1 MIRGGANYEGKPC
14 RSFVG
19 MIGGPQ
25 TLYIYTDKCNTRR
38 TIQHEFLHAIGQ
50 YHVHQRPDRDEY
62 IHVNY
67 GVIDKKWWSN
77 FDKRYGT
84 LNFGVP
90 YDGRSLMHY
99 PSDGSNMYSLVSH
112 AFYGSSS

>member
-1 MIRGGANYEGKPC
+1 
-14 RSFVG
+14 

-25 TLYIYTDKCNTRR
+25 TMYLYDTQCITKR

-67 GVIDKKWWSN
+67 DNIDQKWWPNYDKK
-77 FDKRYGT
+77 YGT
-84 LNFGVP
+84 LTFGVP

-99 PSDGSNMYSLVSH
+99 PSSGSDMYSLVSY
-112 AFYGSSS
+112 AFMLCSSNQHKLHFPETK